1 MNNRMEQREIKF
13 NRSKHNQKKNAIEEI
28 NRHTIKLNRTNRM
41 IQQKLDAIE
50 STERLIQFDFIS
62 DF

>member
-41 IQQKLDAIE
+41 IQQKLDATSIE
-50 STERLIQFDFIS
+50 STEQKD
-62 DF
+62 

>member
-13 NRSKHNQKKNAIEEI
+13 NRSKHNQKKKNAIEEI

-50 STERLIQFDFIS
+50 STEQKD
-62 DF
+62 

>member
-13 NRSKHNQKKNAIEEI
+13 NRSKHNKKKNAIEEI

-50 STERLIQFDFIS
+50 STEQKD
-62 DF
+62 